1 MKTEAF
7 TTQEEILNYLG
18 KKNDRNLIRRKMMKG
33 EIYKEDGMY
42 YLVVDE
48 SNDVGQLKG
57 RIKVLEEDVS
67 RLVEEN
73 KKIKE
78 KSE

>member
-48 SNDVGQLKG
+48 SNDVNQLNG